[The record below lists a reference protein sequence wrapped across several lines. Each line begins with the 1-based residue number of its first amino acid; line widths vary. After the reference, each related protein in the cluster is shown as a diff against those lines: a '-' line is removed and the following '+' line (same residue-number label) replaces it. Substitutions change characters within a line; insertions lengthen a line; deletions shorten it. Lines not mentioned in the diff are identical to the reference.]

1 MRGKFHLVSLFAILA
16 VIVVGFFST
25 ASAERFT
32 GGSYIIDASVV
43 GNSFGGDT
51 TGGSYKLTSSGGES
65 IIGEGSGGSYKLDS
79 GYVAQLQNSLQ
90 LTVQPGGLVGY
101 YPLEE
106 NSGTFTRDESLYTN
120 NGNLQ
125 TGVSWATGKVG
136 NAVDT
141 GGTSDVRVADNAQLN
156 FGQHMTVSL
165 WAKQSALTANKAL
178 VAQSQYPTDSSW
190 VLQTGSSSTTLRVFV
205 ANAPTDTGGNCVDT
219 DSSWTAGTWHHVAFA
234 YDGTQAASL
243 DRAKVY
249 IDGVART
256 MSSCGGTI
264 STSLQNSSDYLS
276 IGDFHGLN
284 RQFNGVLDEVKL
296 FNRTLTLNE
305 IKAEYDAGVA
315 GNTAGLGF
323 ASGIIP
329 GVSQTSNYD
338 AAVLTD
344 SVKGYTLAV
353 NQNNDLTKGAD
364 TISGVSGTI
373 ASPVTWVEG
382 TTKGLG
388 FTLYGTNATSIPGKW
403 SSGAA
408 YAAFPGTSTS
418 YYTRTGRQSAKDV
431 LNMRLRL
438 DTTMLNPAGTYTN
451 VITTVGTVTP

>member
-1 MRGKFHLVSLFAILA
+1 MRSRFQIGVLLA
-16 VIVVGFFST
+16 VFLVIAVGLLTT

-32 GGSYIIDASVV
+32 GGSYIIDAGVV

-65 IIGEGSGGSYKLDS
+65 IIGEGSGGSYKLNS

-106 NSGTFTRDESLYTN
+106 NSGTFTRDLSIYGH
-120 NGNLQ
+120 NGTLQ
-125 TGVSWATGKVG
+125 SGASWTTGKIG
-136 NAVDT
+136 NGVNTNSTA
-141 GGTSDVRVADNAQLN
+141 DVRVPDSTELN

-165 WAKQSALTANKAL
+165 WANQASLTADKAL
-178 VAQSQYPTDSSW
+178 IGQSNFATDGSW
-190 VLQTGSSSTTLRVFV
+190 VLQTGSTNTTLRVFV
-205 ANAPTDTGGNCVDT
+205 AASAGDTGGNCVDT
-219 DSSWTAGTWHHVAFA
+219 DSAWTASAWHHVVLA
-234 YDGTQAASL
+234 YDGTQAASI

-256 MSSCGGTI
+256 MTACGGTI
-264 STSLQNSSDYLS
+264 ATSLLNSSDYLS
-276 IGDFHGLN
+276 IGDFHGLS
-284 RQFNGVLDEVKL
+284 RQFNGSLDEVKL
-296 FNRTLTLNE
+296 FNRTLTANE

-323 ASGIIP
+323 ATDIIP
-329 GVSQTSNYD
+329 GFSQTSNYD

-344 SVKGYTLAV
+344 ANKGYTLAV
-353 NQNNDLTKGAD
+353 SQNNDLTKGAD
-364 TISGVSGTI
+364 TIATVSGSI

-388 FTLYGTNATSIPGKW
+388 FTLYGTNATSIDGKW
-403 SSGAA
+403 SSGNA

-418 YYTRTGRQSAKDV
+418 IYTRTGAQSSKDI

-438 DTTMLNPAGTYTN
+438 DVTMTNVSGVYTN
-451 VITTVGTVTP
+451 VITTIGTVTP

>member
-1 MRGKFHLVSLFAILA
+1 MRGKFHLVGLFAILA
-16 VIVVGFFST
+16 VILVGFFST

-65 IIGEGSGGSYKLDS
+65 IIGQGSGGSYKLNS

-90 LTVQPGGLVGY
+90 LTVQPANLRGY
-101 YPLEE
+101 YPLDEE
-106 NSGTFTRDESLYTN
+106 SGTRVNDLSDSAINGTLNGTPTFGAGKIGGAVTLNGTTDYALVGTSADFTYTEFTLQAWVKSSVTNQTMAAVSKAN
-120 NGNLQ
+120 NYWLGISFNKAAIYD
-125 TGVSWATGKVG
+125 W
-136 NAVDT
+136 T
-141 GGTSDVRVADNAQLN
+141 GGSTCQ
-156 FGQHMTVSL
+156 
-165 WAKQSALTANKAL
+165 
-178 VAQSQYPTDSSW
+178 
-190 VLQTGSSSTTLRVFV
+190 STTNV
-205 ANAPTDTGGNCVDT
+205 ANNA
-219 DSSWTAGTWHHVAFA
+219 WHHI
-234 YDGTQAASL
+234 AATLKSGVTNGSV
-243 DRAKVY
+243 VY
-249 IDGVART
+249 IDGVQSHT
-256 MSSCGGTI
+256 CTW
-264 STSLQNSSDYLS
+264 TPFLQNGQPA
-276 IGDFHGLN
+276 IGASKAVSWQQF
-284 RQFNGVLDEVKL
+284 FNGSIDNVKI
-296 FNRTLTLNE
+296 FDRAFSANE

-323 ASGIIP
+323 ASDIVP